1 MWGLEDGFDQE
12 PLRVTVVS
20 PNSQDLTQDA
30 PAWLSFDVDDEING
44 FSDLSFRIGKGAL
57 GVTAHD
63 EIGEAAKSL
72 FRGIGMDSR
81 QRSGMARVQGI
92 EQRSRLDSAHFAE
105 NDPVGSET
113 KSVL

>member
-1 MWGLEDGFDQE
+1 MLGLEDRFDQE
-12 PLRVTVVS
+12 ALCITVVS

-30 PAWLSFDVDDEING
+30 PAWLSFDMNDEIDG
-44 FSDLSFRIGKGAL
+44 FSDLSFRVGKGTL

-63 EIGEAAKSL
+63 EVAEPAKSL
-72 FRGIGMDSR
+72 LGGIGMDGR

-105 NDPVGSET
+105 NDPVGSEAE
-113 KSVL
+113 SVL